1 MKQSLLYISA
11 ALNIILI
18 LVLFNAWNEEP
29 AFNEELFKS
38 KGRVEELEVLLDK
51 NQLQKDSL
59 SKIRDSLSIL
69 LKQKPV
75 QRVIIVNEYGEKI
88 DSITSLPLNN
98 SLQYLTARLSE
109 VTLD

>member
-51 NQLQKDSL
+51 NQL
-59 SKIRDSLSIL
+59 
-69 LKQKPV
+69 
-75 QRVIIVNEYGEKI
+75 
-88 DSITSLPLNN
+88 
-98 SLQYLTARLSE
+98 
-109 VTLD
+109 